1 MPNYTQGYE
10 KKSPSPKFYN
20 TIAGYEGYNPETI
33 VYYGSDNNV
42 VRIEDTWRGD
52 IWARTISGSNY
63 AQNWPDYT
71 RYEVISAWATIS
83 G

>member
-10 KKSPSPKFYN
+10 RNSPLPKFFS
-20 TIAGYEGYNPETI
+20 TVAGSEGYNPSTTI
-33 VYYGSDNNV
+33 YYSSDGNV
-42 VRIEDTWRGD
+42 VRVEESWRGE

-63 AQNWPDYT
+63 AQNWPNYT
-71 RYEVISAWATIS
+71 RYEVVSAWVTIS